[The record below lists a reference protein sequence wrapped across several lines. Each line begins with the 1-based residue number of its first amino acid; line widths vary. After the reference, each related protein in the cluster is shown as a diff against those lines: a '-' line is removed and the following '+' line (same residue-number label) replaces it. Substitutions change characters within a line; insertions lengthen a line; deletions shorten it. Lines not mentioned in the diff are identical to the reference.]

1 MKKSIQLVL
10 ILLLL
15 TACGNDS
22 PKSNN
27 TEENNEYVAFR
38 NIDIVTINDEVNIT
52 GEVKTWNGTFY
63 YYVLAGEETIIDE
76 EKEDNL
82 HKNEWT
88 SFTLSISKSEI
99 LALTDEIPHI
109 ALYGKNSEGETIDPN
124 YVPIDLRDVEEE

>member
-63 YYVLAGEETIIDE
+63 YFVLAGEETIIDE

-109 ALYGKNSEGETIDPN
+109 TLYGKNSEGETIDPN